1 MEVLSNSI
9 LLVNRLS
16 LDQRLSDHKTLRGYQ
31 WETDTKR
38 FLSSH
43 SHVRD
48 ATWELVDLG
57 FLLQHKHQ
65 ITLLLGEL
73 QC

>member
-1 MEVLSNSI
+1 MEVLSNSV

-38 FLSSH
+38 FMSSH

>member
-16 LDQRLSDHKTLRGYQ
+16 LDQCLPDHKTLRGYR

-38 FLSSH
+38 FMSSH

-48 ATWELVDLG
+48 ATWELVDLD